1 MKEEEHE
8 LLITSLNDDAAL
20 EAYKTPCDGYRPGI
34 IPLALGKLLVFF
46 GNTVYGRKP
55 SYQKFKAV
63 EVIARIPYQSW
74 ETVSYTFLTALYSNE
89 IKAIELAKTSEFSRV
104 AQDNETMHV
113 VVISQIVK
121 REGGNNFIIHT
132 FIPLLFAFFYFWAI
146 FVLYA
151 LKPRWALEL
160 NYLFEDHAFSQYD
173 RFIKENEEEL
183 KQKNVGSEFL
193 HFYGR
198 HVMNQYELFRSIRN
212 DEIVHRNRSLRRAM
226 ELKVKK

>member
-1 MKEEEHE
+1 MKDEEHE

-132 FIPLLFAFFYFWAI
+132 FIPLLFAFFYTVIKLRFGILFIFILLIHQSIQLFFHIFYSTCLISFW
-146 FVLYA
+146 V
-151 LKPRWALEL
+151 PW
-160 NYLFEDHAFSQYD
+160 HP
-173 RFIKENEEEL
+173 
-183 KQKNVGSEFL
+183 
-193 HFYGR
+193 
-198 HVMNQYELFRSIRN
+198 
-212 DEIVHRNRSLRRAM
+212 
-226 ELKVKK
+226 